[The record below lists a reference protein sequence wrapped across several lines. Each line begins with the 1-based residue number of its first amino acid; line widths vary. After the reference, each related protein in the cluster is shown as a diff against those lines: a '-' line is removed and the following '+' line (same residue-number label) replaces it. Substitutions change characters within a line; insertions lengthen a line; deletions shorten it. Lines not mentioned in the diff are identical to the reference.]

1 MRNTSNFIVES
12 WDTQKP
18 ERGRIK
24 KEVRVLSLMIRFGQE
39 CAMVFLKTQH
49 GDTCTQSNQLKL
61 IRNFPGRAAHSI
73 TTVPV
78 QHPLRRCVTIIKS
91 IHSTCHLRESKIAKQ
106 MKKYVPF

>member
-61 IRNFPGRAAHSI
+61 IIR
-73 TTVPV
+73 
-78 QHPLRRCVTIIKS
+78 LCYTIIRRY
-91 IHSTCHLRESKIAKQ
+91 LVLNR
-106 MKKYVPF
+106 